1 MEFTNGTS
9 SIHSG
14 RGCDRLHAGG
24 RRGRRRVVVVQS
36 DLVGITKRDIKANE
50 LGALAVA
57 GVFDVA
63 KEDGVAVTFA
73 VGDKVYWDNGNDFAV
88 ATDGAGANKLM
99 GKAVLAAA
107 DADTTVRVRLSQ

>member
-1 MEFTNGTS
+1 MAQAQFIQEGDAIDYTPGA
-9 SIHSG
+9 
-14 RGCDRLHAGG
+14 DVAAGD
-24 RRGRRRVVVVQS
+24 VVVLS
-36 DLVGITKRDIKANE
+36 DLVGVTKLDIKANA
-50 LGALAVA
+50 LGALAVK

-63 KEDGVAVTFA
+63 KEGGAGVTFA
-73 VGDKVYWDNGNDFAV
+73 IGDKVYWDDGNDFAV

>member
-1 MEFTNGTS
+1 MAQAQFVQEGDAIDYTPGA
-9 SIHSG
+9 
-14 RGCDRLHAGG
+14 DMAAGA
-24 RRGRRRVVVVQS
+24 VVVLS
-36 DLVGITKRDIKANE
+36 DLVGVTKLDIKANA
-50 LGALAVA
+50 LGALAVK

-63 KEDGVAVTFA
+63 KAGGAGVTFA
-73 VGDKVYWDNGNDFAV
+73 IGDKVYWDDGNDFAV